1 MAPHDP
7 QQAGST
13 GQAGNIEQA
22 RRSIM
27 TRPVVRSAAATRK
40 LASSLRRLG
49 ADSQTVAKLTETPP
63 NPAPQH

>member
-1 MAPHDP
+1 MAPQDP
-7 QQAGST
+7 EQASST
-13 GQAGNIEQA
+13 GNIEQA

-49 ADSQTVAKLTETPP
+49 ADSQTVAKLTEAPP